1 MAMFSI
7 DLSKAQNVNLTVN
20 QIDEDQWIVDIGT
33 VDSAAVF
40 TLSTQQ
46 VVQLGLITLSD
57 DFIDYRTAA
66 YDYLLGIVEQDEQN
80 YVEYYSDVEFNMK
93 DLYGQEFDM
102 EEFGSELDAATKD
115 LKAYLRNKL

>member
-66 YDYLLGIVEQDEQN
+66 YDYLLGVVEQDEMN

>member
-93 DLYGQEFDM
+93 DLYGQDFDM